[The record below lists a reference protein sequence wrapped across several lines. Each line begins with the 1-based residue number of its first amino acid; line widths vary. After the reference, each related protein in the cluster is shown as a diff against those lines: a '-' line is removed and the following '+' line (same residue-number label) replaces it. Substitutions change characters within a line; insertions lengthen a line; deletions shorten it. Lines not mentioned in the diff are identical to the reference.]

1 MEYIEKWLQTFDM
14 VIAGIAGAFVALPF
28 QRNIKGMVPGLTFI
42 VSGGIIAHF
51 TTTLVYEYLSLQA
64 GTAGGVGF
72 LMGAFGGSLIAAV
85 TRSIQNTDFVAL
97 IKDKIGGRSEQ

>member
-1 MEYIEKWLQTFDM
+1 MEYIAKWLQTFDM

-28 QRNIKGMVPGLTFI
+28 QRDIKGFMPGVTFI

-51 TTTLVYEYLSLQA
+51 TATLVHEYLSLQA

-72 LMGAFGGSLIAAV
+72 LLGAFGGSLIAAV
-85 TRSIQNTDFVAL
+85 TRSLQEMDLLAL
-97 IKDKIGGRSEQ
+97 IKQKIGGGAE